1 MILLTSKRISIVV
14 ACLLFSYTIISP
26 LDNDFHQ
33 SAHALTEKQD
43 QGLPPVTHSGSVFS
57 SLKDKGTRDESASS
71 SASSFS
77 VSSSV
82 SASGSASQA
91 TGDFNGDGKKDL
103 AIGVPFESVDSSTT
117 GQSVG
122 GAGAVN
128 VIYGSSKGLSATATK
143 TNQIWTQNSG
153 SIDDSSEQADN
164 FGKSVASGDFN
175 GDGFD
180 DLAVGIPSEDV
191 GSVIDAGG
199 VEVIYGSSTGLS
211 ATTVPDQFWTQA
223 SANVED
229 ISEQGDN
236 FGSSLAAGD
245 FNGDGKDDLAIG
257 VPHEGI
263 VSSTDQAGGVNVI
276 YGSSTG
282 LSTTTVPDQ
291 FWSQDSANVE
301 DVSEQGDNFG
311 SSLAAGDFNGD
322 GDDDLGIGIP
332 SEDVGSVFDAGAVS
346 VIHGSST
353 GLSAT
358 TVPDQFWSQDSA
370 NVEDVSEQGDN
381 FGSSLAAGDFN
392 GDGDD
397 DLGIGVWHEGVV
409 SSNDQ
414 AGAVNVIYGSSTGLS
429 ATTVPDQFWTQD
441 SASVDDS
448 AETDDL
454 LGFSLVAGDFNGDG
468 DDDLGIG
475 VLGEDVVFQDD
486 SAGAV
491 SIIYGSST
499 GLSATS
505 VLPDK
510 FLTQEYPNVAGSSD
524 SGDEF
529 GFSVAAG
536 DFKGDSKYDLAIG
549 VPGEDVGNPRVD
561 RAGAVNVIYG
571 SSVGISPT
579 QAPVFDQFFSEDSP
593 DIGLSPDQ
601 GDSYGYSLG

>member
-1 MILLTSKRISIVV
+1 MNLHTPKRISIVI
-14 ACLLFSYTIISP
+14 ACLLFSYTIISA

-33 SAHALTEKQD
+33 SVYAFTEKQD
-43 QGLPPVTHSGSVFS
+43 LGLPASPNSGSVFS
-57 SLKDKGTRDESASS
+57 SLKHKGVGEESPSS
-71 SASSFS
+71 SASSSS
-77 VSSSV
+77 VSNSV
-82 SASGSASQA
+82 SASASASQA
-91 TGDFNGDGKKDL
+91 TGDFNGDGKDDL

-117 GQSVG
+117 GQVVS

-164 FGKSVASGDFN
+164 FGKSLASGDFN
-175 GDGFD
+175 GDGFE
-180 DLAVGIPSEDV
+180 DLAIGIPSEDV
-191 GSVIDAGG
+191 GSITDAGG
-199 VEVIYGSSTGLS
+199 VEVIYGSSSGLSATAVLADQFWTQNTANVEDVSEQGDNFGSSLAVADLNGDGKDDLAIGVPREGIVSSNDQAGAVNVIYGSSTGLS
-211 ATTVPDQFWTQA
+211 ATTVPDQFWTQ
-223 SANVED
+223 N
-229 ISEQGDN
+229 
-236 FGSSLAAGD
+236 
-245 FNGDGKDDLAIG
+245 
-257 VPHEGI
+257 
-263 VSSTDQAGGVNVI
+263 T
-276 YGSSTG
+276 
-282 LSTTTVPDQ
+282 
-291 FWSQDSANVE
+291 
-301 DVSEQGDNFG
+301 
-311 SSLAAGDFNGD
+311 
-322 GDDDLGIGIP
+322 
-332 SEDVGSVFDAGAVS
+332 
-346 VIHGSST
+346 
-353 GLSAT
+353 
-358 TVPDQFWSQDSA
+358 A

-397 DLGIGVWHEGVV
+397 DLGIGVPSEDVGSVF
-409 SSNDQ
+409 D

-441 SASVDDS
+441 SANVDDS
-448 AETDDL
+448 SETDDL

-491 SIIYGSST
+491 NIIYGSST

-510 FLTQEYPNVAGSSD
+510 FLTQEYPNVAGTSE

-536 DFKGDSKYDLAIG
+536 DFNGDSKHDLAIG
-549 VPGEDVGNPRVD
+549 NPGEDVGNPRVD